1 MDEVDPPPPPY
12 EAVHSVLGPGE
23 EHDSDVSL
31 EAAER
36 AMLQPLRL
44 RLRIPARPKPQAVLN
59 ISSSDTEPESG
70 PQVLRPEAA
79 MPLSIPKASKKKK
92 KKRKAPVA
100 VDSQGDSTSDGVTE
114 SAPKDKRR
122 RGSPSRED
130 VESVKADV
138 VGAECVI
145 QVEQAPVRVAK
156 GKGTHKFVKQDP
168 LRFGP
173 IDIHTTM
180 VWDSFLDLIAGA
192 CETTRG
198 CLNTSSLTWRWSKP
212 GNSPI
217 MLLSSEVA
225 FLSLRKKLG
234 PKKLTIIVGM
244 NPPRMPDNVRA
255 PWVGSA
261 SGVHTNDT
269 SAWTSLIQPPPG
281 LEDDGETGKNNS
293 KVWCGLY
300 LVKVCVTMLGVEAKL
315 DNGLEEIV
323 GELEAKYPV
332 GVCPDHPDK

>member
-1 MDEVDPPPPPY
+1 MRLIRPLPLY

-23 EHDSDVSL
+23 EHNSDVSL
-31 EAAER
+31 EAAEH

-79 MPLSIPKASKKKK
+79 VPLSIPKASKKKK

-100 VDSQGDSTSDGVTE
+100 VDSQGDSTSDGMTE

-122 RGSPSRED
+122 RRSPSCED
-130 VESVKADV
+130 VKSVKADV

-156 GKGTHKFVKQDP
+156 GKGTHKFIKQDP
-168 LRFGP
+168 LRFGL

-180 VWDSFLDLIAGA
+180 EWDSFLDLIAGA

-217 MLLSSEVA
+217 MPLSSEVA

-244 NPPRMPDNVRA
+244 KPPRLPDNVRA

-261 SGVHTNDT
+261 SGIQ
-269 SAWTSLIQPPPG
+269 WTSLIQPPPG

-300 LVKVCVTMLGVEAKL
+300 LVKVCMTMLGVQAKL
-315 DNGLEEIV
+315 DNELEEIV
-323 GELEAKYPV
+323 GELEAKYPI
-332 GVCPDHPDK
+332 G